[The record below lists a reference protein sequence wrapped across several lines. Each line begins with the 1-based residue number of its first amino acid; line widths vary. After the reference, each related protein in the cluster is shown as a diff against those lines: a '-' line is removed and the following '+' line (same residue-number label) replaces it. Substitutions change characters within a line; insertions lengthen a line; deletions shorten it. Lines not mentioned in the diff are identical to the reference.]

1 MGGKVRLDTDIQSF
15 TNEAA
20 GRSFTLTFTL
30 SLIDTDPFDL
40 SVSDMSPHCCFVYR
54 KDPDSMKPVYAG
66 VCTVQQFLSLKA
78 DSSED
83 EYRSNLFSASYSDYN
98 TPASD
103 QKAILAELTEFYY
116 NLNAYIDSYSDLSQ
130 TKKSLVLPDYSDSLL
145 DRLIGQWRAVKYRL
159 AAEETE
165 LSVKKNIYKP
175 MLEQVQTLT
184 GSIKDA
190 ADSFVVTSGAPAQRY
205 TDFENAKS
213 SLDEI
218 QKTLG
223 GFKTAVENNKNSARK
238 FLGKCADFKSDVD
251 TLITKLSV
259 TGGGID
265 DSDIE
270 QLYLGTYNSE
280 DETWDHSGAAINK
293 LFEDINSARTDAA
306 KMYDI
311 DESSDS
317 DLKLHL
323 ENLYK
328 LIKWVQSMD
337 QDTYTSGESLDKL
350 TDAVKKLL
358 DKVDD
363 QMTQVTLDI
372 EAITAAIESDKSL
385 LQTLEAQMVA
395 IRPSIDLSNPEK
407 AWFFTVNIS

>member
-30 SLIDTDPFDL
+30 SLIDTNPFDL
-40 SVSDMSPHCCFVYR
+40 SVSDMSPHCCFVYK

-78 DSSED
+78 DSAED
-83 EYRSNLFSASYSDYN
+83 EYRSNTFAASYSDYN

-159 AAEETE
+159 ASEETE

-184 GSIKDA
+184 GSIKEA
-190 ADSFVVTSGAPAQRY
+190 ADSFVVTAGAPAQRY

-223 GFKTAVENNKNSARK
+223 GFKIAVDKNKDCANL
-238 FLGKCADFKSDVD
+238 FLQHCD
-251 TLITKLSV
+251 TLKDATKNLTAKLDDQ
-259 TGGGID
+259 TGGIQD
-265 DSDIE
+265 DDLKN
-270 QLYLGTYNSE
+270 LYLGPIDPATNLRVPE
-280 DETWDHSGAAINK
+280 LGAVNQLFAAITK
-293 LFEDINSARTDAA
+293 AKTDAGS
-306 KMYDI
+306 MSDI
-311 DESSDS
+311 DGSTGD
-317 DLKLHL
+317 DFKLHL

-372 EAITAAIESDKSL
+372 EAITAAIEADKSL

>member
-30 SLIDTDPFDL
+30 SLIDADPFDL

-54 KDPDSMKPVYAG
+54 KDQDSMKPVYAG

-83 EYRSNLFSASYSDYN
+83 EYRSNMFSASYSDYN

-116 NLNAYIDSYSDLSQ
+116 NLNAYVDSYSDLSQ

-159 AAEETE
+159 ASEETE

-175 MLEQVQTLT
+175 LLEQVQTLT
-184 GSIKDA
+184 GSIKEA
-190 ADSFVVTSGAPAQRY
+190 ADSFVVTAGAPAQRY
-205 TDFENAKS
+205 SDLDQVRT
-213 SLDEI
+213 SLDKLQE
-218 QKTLG
+218 TLG
-223 GFKTAVENNKNSARK
+223 GYKVAVENNKNSAKK
-238 FLGKCADFKSDVD
+238 FLNDCDLFKSDVD
-251 TLITKLSV
+251 ILITKLSV
-259 TGGGID
+259 TEGGIAD
-265 DSDIE
+265 DEIQ
-270 QLYLGTYNSE
+270 QLYLGTYNPE
-280 DETWDHSGAAINK
+280 DDTWDHNGAAVYQ
-293 LFEDINSARTDAA
+293 LFKDVNSARTDAA
-306 KMYDI
+306 RMYDI
-311 DESSDS
+311 DETSDS
-317 DLKLHL
+317 DLKAHL
-323 ENLYK
+323 ERIYK

-385 LQTLEAQMVA
+385 LQTIEAQMVA

>member
-15 TNEAA
+15 TNESA

-30 SLIDTDPFDL
+30 SLIDTNPFDL

-83 EYRSNLFSASYSDYN
+83 EYRSNMFSASYSDYN

-159 AAEETE
+159 ASEETE

-184 GSIKDA
+184 GSIKEA
-190 ADSFVVTSGAPAQRY
+190 ADSFVVTAGAPAQRY

-223 GFKTAVENNKNSARK
+223 GFKVAVDKNKDCANL
-238 FLGKCADFKSDVD
+238 FLQHCD
-251 TLITKLSV
+251 TLKTATQTLTAKLNNSTGGITDPDLKDMYLGPIVPGTDTRDPELGAVNQLFAAITKAKTDAGSM
-259 TGGGID
+259 
-265 DSDIE
+265 SDID
-270 QLYLGTYNSE
+270 GSTG
-280 DETWDHSGAAINK
+280 DD
-293 LFEDINSARTDAA
+293 F
-306 KMYDI
+306 
-311 DESSDS
+311 
-317 DLKLHL
+317 KLHL

-372 EAITAAIESDKSL
+372 EAITAAIEADKSL